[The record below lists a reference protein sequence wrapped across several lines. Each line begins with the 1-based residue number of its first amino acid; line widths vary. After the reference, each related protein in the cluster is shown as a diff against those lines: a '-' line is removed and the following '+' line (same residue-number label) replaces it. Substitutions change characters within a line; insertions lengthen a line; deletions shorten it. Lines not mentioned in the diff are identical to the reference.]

1 MKEQQKSLQKFTESK
16 TKINNL
22 LSLKRQ
28 IAINDIRGLNTKEL
42 GLLIDAMK
50 EKLNELDGVE
60 RDSFIYK
67 IEVLLEDDC
76 KNQLWEYNHN
86 QITYA
91 ISTLIQ
97 ESNRMP
103 SKNEIALK
111 AELSRQTVHKHLQ
124 EYLSHPLYLQH
135 IEQFRFL
142 TSKVLAKVFHFA
154 VNGNMKAARLYFD
167 VMGNL
172 NGQLTNKTSIQNQNN
187 YIQINGVIL
196 NQEVVKRLNT
206 EQLNT
211 IETILK
217 TALLEVDN
225 IGSKSGK
232 SEL

>member
-135 IEQFRFL
+135 IEQF
-142 TSKVLAKVFHFA
+142 
-154 VNGNMKAARLYFD
+154 
-167 VMGNL
+167 
-172 NGQLTNKTSIQNQNN
+172 
-187 YIQINGVIL
+187 
-196 NQEVVKRLNT
+196 
-206 EQLNT
+206 
-211 IETILK
+211 
-217 TALLEVDN
+217 
-225 IGSKSGK
+225 
-232 SEL
+232 

>member
-1 MKEQQKSLQKFTESK
+1 
-16 TKINNL
+16 
-22 LSLKRQ
+22 
-28 IAINDIRGLNTKEL
+28 
-42 GLLIDAMK
+42 MK

-97 ESNRMP
+97 ESNRIP

-154 VNGNMKAARLYFD
+154 V
-167 VMGNL
+167 
-172 NGQLTNKTSIQNQNN
+172 
-187 YIQINGVIL
+187 
-196 NQEVVKRLNT
+196 
-206 EQLNT
+206 
-211 IETILK
+211 
-217 TALLEVDN
+217 
-225 IGSKSGK
+225 
-232 SEL
+232 